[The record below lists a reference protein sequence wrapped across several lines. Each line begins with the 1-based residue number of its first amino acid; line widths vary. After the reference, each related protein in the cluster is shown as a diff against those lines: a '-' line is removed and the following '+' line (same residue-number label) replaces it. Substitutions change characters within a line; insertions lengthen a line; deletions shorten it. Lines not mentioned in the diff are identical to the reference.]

1 MHIGIDARMYGI
13 HNRGIGRYIERLIEN
28 LAKLDDNNRYTLFM
42 TSEGAANFKLS
53 GGKFKILPADIPWY
67 TLGEQIKMPFLIKKS
82 GVELMH
88 FPHINAP
95 YFCPVPYVL
104 TVHDLVVW
112 HFPDSRATTLP
123 AWQYKLKLWAHHRV
137 LKNSL
142 KKARQIIAVS
152 QFTKRDVVR
161 HLKIDEKK
169 ITVIYPG
176 ADKMLL
182 GTEKLPNSEA
192 FNQYLNTAF
201 GINKSYLLYVG
212 SAYPHKNLE
221 RLVRAFI
228 LLRQTY
234 SRHWQLVLV
243 GREDYFY
250 KQLKDFI
257 SRAAGDETIR
267 CDIILTGQVSDK
279 DLDGLYRGAKL
290 FVFPSLYEGF
300 GLPPLEAASRGL
312 AVVAGK
318 AGSVP
323 EVMADAA
330 YYFDPENIE
339 NMAQAI
345 DVVGGSRQ
353 IQENL
358 AVKGWERAEQ
368 FSWAKMAKSIS
379 AIYNLS
385 TI

>member
-1 MHIGIDARMYGI
+1 MYGI

-42 TSEGAANFKLS
+42 AADGAANFKLAS
-53 GGKFKILPADIPWY
+53 GKFKILLADIPWY
-67 TLGEQIKMPFLIKKS
+67 SLAEQIKMPLLIKKS

-112 HFPDSRATTLP
+112 HFPSSRATTLP
-123 AWQYKLKLWAHHRV
+123 AWQYKLKLRAHHFI

-142 KKARQIIAVS
+142 KKAQHIITVS
-152 QFTKRDVVR
+152 QFTKRDVIR

-169 ITVIYPG
+169 IAVIYPG

-182 GTEKLPNSEA
+182 GTEKMPNSEA
-192 FNQYLNTAF
+192 FNQYLSVTF

-212 SAYPHKNLE
+212 SSYPHKNLE
-221 RLVRAFI
+221 RLIRAFA

-234 SRHWQLVLV
+234 NRHWQLVLV

-257 SRAAGDETIR
+257 GRAVPNEAIR
-267 CDIILTGQVSDK
+267 QDIVLTGQASDK

-318 AGSVP
+318 AGAVP

-345 DVVGGSRQ
+345 DVAGGSRQ
-353 IQENL
+353 IQDSL
-358 AVKGWERAEQ
+358 AQKGFERAEQ
-368 FSWAKMAKSIS
+368 FSWLKMAKNIS
-379 AIYNLS
+379 AVYELS
-385 TI
+385 TAKFTGK